1 MLLAFALTVP
11 MALTLSPAAVH
22 RAAVA
27 PVGRTGHIQAMD
39 PTVAAFMNDADISAV
54 QIFSG
59 ALTLSLAGALFMRG
73 DLSSPE
79 TTTAPSKGMEMKK
92 YTVTVKRSMREK
104 KLFEKKIAELKR
116 EGEATIAR
124 REAAAKPVSL
134 DFTVKATLVE
144 DLVAATGVVGVVTP
158 VRAAEVEAAF
168 TAADTDGDGSI
179 DAEELQVALVAAGKP
194 SDEEA
199 VRETMAALD
208 TNKDGVISLDEM
220 KVAPPQT
227 AWWDQK
233 PTC

>member
-1 MLLAFALTVP
+1 M
-11 MALTLSPAAVH
+11 
-22 RAAVA
+22 
-27 PVGRTGHIQAMD
+27 
-39 PTVAAFMNDADISAV
+39 
-54 QIFSG
+54 
-59 ALTLSLAGALFMRG
+59 
-73 DLSSPE
+73 
-79 TTTAPSKGMEMKK
+79 
-92 YTVTVKRSMREK
+92 
-104 KLFEKKIAELKR
+104 
-116 EGEATIAR
+116 
-124 REAAAKPVSL
+124 
-134 DFTVKATLVE
+134 
-144 DLVAATGVVGVVTP
+144 VTP

-168 TAADTDGDGSI
+168 AAADTDGDGSI

>member
-11 MALTLSPAAVH
+11 MALTLAPAINN
-22 RAAVA
+22 RVA
-27 PVGRTGHIQAMD
+27 LASSVRTGHVQAMD

-124 REAAAKPVSL
+124 REAAAQPVSL
-134 DFTVKATLVE
+134 DFTVKATPVE

-168 TAADTDGDGSI
+168 AAADTDGD
-179 DAEELQVALVAAGKP
+179 
-194 SDEEA
+194 
-199 VRETMAALD
+199 
-208 TNKDGVISLDEM
+208 
-220 KVAPPQT
+220 
-227 AWWDQK
+227 
-233 PTC
+233 